1 MIMYLMTVASEDVE
15 SQRKGFIKI
24 MHPSN
29 PSVLGTSFPGPED
42 RKMASRMNRSMPI
55 RMVAFHLCA
64 PDTMFFRMMCAL
76 IQVSMTGE
84 QKYRI
89 NTHIGK

>member
-1 MIMYLMTVASEDVE
+1 MYMITVASEGVE
-15 SQRKGFIKI
+15 SQRKGCIQI
-24 MHPSN
+24 VHPSN
-29 PSVLGTSFPGPED
+29 PSGFGTSFPGPED

-64 PDTMFFRMMCAL
+64 PDTMFFRIMRAL
-76 IQVSMTGE
+76 IQLSMTGD